1 MPINTFLRTFVPLV
15 TFLFTCFAAQAGP
28 VDTKY
33 LSNVPQ
39 YVQYE
44 SAPGAFRLA
53 ADGVAASIIV
63 SGEDWQ
69 GVVRAAGDLGQDIGR
84 VTGTAAQVVKA
95 DAPRRGSIIV
105 GTIGKSPLIDGL
117 VKAGRLNVDG
127 VRGQWESFVIETV
140 DGSLVVAGSDKRGTI
155 YGIYDISEKIG
166 VSPWYWWADVQPRKS
181 ASLYVREGRYVQPS
195 PKVKYRGIFINDEW
209 PSFGGWA
216 SAKFGGLNSKMYAHM
231 FELLLRLKANYLWP
245 AMWATAFNEDDTDN
259 PRLADMYGIIMGT
272 SHHEPMMRAHKEY
285 TKRSDEVGA
294 WNYATNKAR
303 LDSFFTAGL
312 RRNKAYDNLIT
323 IGMRGDGDVPMSDG
337 GDEQNMRVLADV
349 VKGQREIIRNVY
361 GCDPQEVPQLWAIFT
376 EVQRYYDKGFTVP
389 DDVLL
394 LFCDNNWGYLRRTGP
409 KKELGRRGG
418 LGLYYHI
425 DMNGGPWNDRWV
437 TTTTVPKLREQ
448 LHLAYRTGIDDLWII
463 NVGDLKPKEMP
474 IDFIMRY
481 AWNPDLIKPGCE
493 QAYLTEWAAQCF
505 GDGLSTDVADIV
517 ARYTKYN
524 LWRKA
529 EVQVPGLFS
538 IANHREADRVDSLW
552 LSLERKAEAVRRQV
566 PGESLD
572 AYYQLVYYPAVAS
585 SGVARLYNAVTRNRA
600 FARQGRPQ
608 AAAWKQLAESLFER
622 DKRLTAYYND
632 TLAAGKWHGM
642 MQDKHIGYTK
652 WSMPDDNILPRM
664 KTVTPEAGAQMGVV
678 AEGNEYA
685 DNYNDA
691 LALPVF
697 DSLLDQNYYIDV
709 FNRGT
714 AGFPFEAKASEPWV
728 VLSEE
733 RRVKSEGFIAD
744 YNDDTASSQ
753 QNNSSLSTLH
763 SSLSGSSAE
772 RRILVSIDWS
782 KAKTGC
788 NEATV
793 TLKGGGKTVNV
804 AVKAVKGS
812 APEAEGKYFGNL
824 SGSEFSIPA
833 HMFSRNLTGEGQS
846 WTLLPGLG
854 RGEGCMGASEVD
866 KQSADQQTS
875 RKPTLEYQVLLPDTN
890 TVTLCIGILPVQDV
904 QPERGMRL
912 AVALDGQKPVVLDAR
927 QGFKDEFQEY
937 TKENLA
943 MSPNLKPLPEV
954 EKNILL
960 TGYGQLRRNEVF
972 DNMRWLTARLPV
984 AGGGLHTV
992 KIMMV
997 DPEVVL
1003 ERIVV
1008 NPDNAHPSYF
1018 GAPEICHNN

>member
-1 MPINTFLRTFVPLV
+1 MCNLLYTLKTMTHRPLRLTLAAFLA
-15 TFLFTCFAAQAGP
+15 FLFACVAAQAKP

-39 YVQYE
+39 YVLHE

-53 ADGVAASIIV
+53 AGGTAASILV

-69 GVVRAAGDLGQDIGR
+69 GVVRAAGDLGDDVR
-84 VTGTAAQVVKA
+84 KVTGTAAQVVTA
-95 DAPRRGSIIV
+95 DTPRRGAIIV

-117 VKAGRLNVDG
+117 VEAGRLNVDG
-127 VRGQWESFVIETV
+127 VKGQWESFVIETV

-181 ASLYVREGRYVQPS
+181 ASLYVRQGRYVQPS

-216 SAKFGGLNSKMYAHM
+216 TAKFGGLNAKMHARL
-231 FELLLRLKANYLWP
+231 FELLLRLKANYFWP
-245 AMWATAFNEDDTDN
+245 AMWATAFNEDDPKN
-259 PRLADMYGIIMGT
+259 PELADMYGIVMGT

-285 TKRSDEVGA
+285 TRRRDEVGE

-303 LDSFFTAGL
+303 LDKFFADGL
-312 RRNKAYDNLIT
+312 RRNKAYDNIIT
-323 IGMRGDGDVPMSDG
+323 IGMRGDGDVAMSNG
-337 GDEQNMRVLADV
+337 GDRQNMRVLADV
-349 VKGQREIIRNVY
+349 VKGQREIIKNVY

-409 KKELGRRGG
+409 GKELNRKGG

-448 LHLAYRTGIDDLWII
+448 LHLAYQTGIDDLWII

-481 AWNPDLIKPGCE
+481 AWNPDLIKPGGE
-493 QAYLTEWAAQCF
+493 QAYLAEWAAQCF
-505 GDGLSTDVADIV
+505 GDSLADDVADIV
-517 ARYTKYN
+517 SRYTKYN
-524 LWRKA
+524 LWRKP
-529 EVQVPGLFS
+529 EVQVPGIFS
-538 IANHREADRVDSLW
+538 VANHREADRVDSLW
-552 LSLERKAEAVRRQV
+552 LSLEEKAEAVRRQV

-608 AAAWKQLAESLFER
+608 AADWRSVAESLFER
-622 DKRLTAYYND
+622 DKRLTVYYND
-632 TLAAGKWHGM
+632 TLAGGKWKNM

-664 KTVTPEAGAQMGVV
+664 KAVTPVEGAQMGVV
-678 AEGNEYA
+678 AEGNEHA
-685 DNYNDA
+685 DNYNSA

-697 DSLLDQNYYIDV
+697 DSMLDQNYYIDV

-714 AGFPFEAKASEPWV
+714 AGFQFTATCSEPWV
-728 VLSEE
+728 KLSES
-733 RRVKSEGFIAD
+733 KASIDGAD
-744 YNDDTASSQ
+744 S
-753 QNNSSLSTLH
+753 
-763 SSLSGSSAE
+763 E

-793 TLKGGGKTVNV
+793 TLKGGGKTVDV
-804 AVKAVKGS
+804 AVKAVKGD
-812 APEAEGKYFGNL
+812 APKAKGKFFGNL
-824 SGSEFSIPA
+824 SGAEFSVPA

-846 WTLLPGLG
+846 WMLLPGLG
-854 RGEGCMGASEVD
+854 RGEGCMGVGDVCRQAGGD
-866 KQSADQQTS
+866 LTS
-875 RKPTLEYQVLLPDTN
+875 NRPTLEYQMLLPDTN
-890 TVTLCIGILPVQDV
+890 VVTLCIGILPVQDV
-904 QPERGMRL
+904 QPERGLRL
-912 AVALDGQKPVVLDAR
+912 AVQIDGQKPVVLDAR
-927 QGFKDEFQEY
+927 QGFKDEFKEY

-960 TGYGQLRRNEVF
+960 TGYGQERRNEVF

-984 AGGGLHTV
+984 PGGGLHTL

-1003 ERIVV
+1003 ERIIV

-1018 GAPEICHNN
+1018 GAPETCHNN

>member
-1 MPINTFLRTFVPLV
+1 MCNLLYTLKTMTHRPLRLTLAAFLA
-15 TFLFTCFAAQAGP
+15 FLFACVAAQAKP

-39 YVQYE
+39 YVLHE

-53 ADGVAASIIV
+53 AGGTAASILV

-69 GVVRAAGDLGQDIGR
+69 GVVRAASDLGQDIGR

-95 DAPRRGSIIV
+95 DTPRQGSIIV

-117 VKAGRLNVDG
+117 VEAGRLNVDG
-127 VRGQWESFVIETV
+127 VKGQWESFVIETV

-181 ASLYVREGRYVQPS
+181 ASLYVRQGRYVQPS

-216 SAKFGGLNSKMYAHM
+216 TAKFGGLNAKMYAHM
-231 FELLLRLKANYLWP
+231 FELLLRLKANYFWP
-245 AMWATAFNEDDTDN
+245 AMWATAFNEDDPKN
-259 PRLADMYGIIMGT
+259 PELADMYGIVMGT

-285 TKRSDEVGA
+285 TRRRDEVGE

-303 LDSFFTAGL
+303 LDKFFADGL
-312 RRNKAYDNLIT
+312 RRNKAYDNIIT
-323 IGMRGDGDVPMSDG
+323 IGMRGDGDVAMSDG
-337 GDEQNMRVLADV
+337 GDRQNMRVLADV
-349 VKGQREIIRNVY
+349 VNGQREIIKNVY

-394 LFCDNNWGYLRRTGP
+394 LICDNNWGYLRRTGP
-409 KKELGRRGG
+409 GKELNRKGG

-448 LHLAYRTGIDDLWII
+448 LHLAYQTGIDDLWII
-463 NVGDLKPKEMP
+463 NVGDLKPKEMS

-481 AWNPDLIKPGCE
+481 AWNPDLIKPGGE

-505 GDGLSTDVADIV
+505 GDSLADDVADIV

-524 LWRKA
+524 LWRKP
-529 EVQVPGLFS
+529 EVQVPGIFS
-538 IANHREADRVDSLW
+538 VANHREADRVDSLW
-552 LSLERKAEAVRRQV
+552 LSLEEKAEAVRRQV

-608 AAAWKQLAESLFER
+608 AADWRSVAESLFER
-622 DKRLTAYYND
+622 DKRLTVYYND
-632 TLAAGKWHGM
+632 TLAAGKWRNM

-664 KTVTPEAGAQMGVV
+664 KAVTPVEGAQMGVV
-678 AEGNEYA
+678 AEGNEHA
-685 DNYNDA
+685 DNYNSA

-697 DSLLDQNYYIDV
+697 DSMLDQNYYIDV

-714 AGFPFEAKASEPWV
+714 AGFQFTATCSEPWV
-728 VLSEE
+728 KLSET
-733 RRVKSEGFIAD
+733 KASIDGAD
-744 YNDDTASSQ
+744 S
-753 QNNSSLSTLH
+753 
-763 SSLSGSSAE
+763 E

-793 TLKGGGKTVNV
+793 TLEGGGKAVDV
-804 AVKAVKGS
+804 AVKAVKGD
-812 APEAEGKYFGNL
+812 APEVKGRFFGNL
-824 SGSEFSIPA
+824 SGAEFSVPA

-846 WTLLPGLG
+846 WMLLPGLG
-854 RGEGCMGASEVD
+854 RGEGCMGASDVCKQTSD
-866 KQSADQQTS
+866 KQTS
-875 RKPTLEYQVLLPDTN
+875 NQPTLEYQVLLPDTN

-904 QPERGMRL
+904 QPERGLRL
-912 AVALDGQKPVVLDAR
+912 AVQIDGQKPVVLDAR
-927 QGFKDEFQEY
+927 QGFKDEFKEY

-943 MSPNLKPLPEV
+943 LSPNLKPLPEV

-960 TGYGQLRRNEVF
+960 TGYGQERRNEVF

-984 AGGGLHTV
+984 AGGGLHTL

-1003 ERIVV
+1003 ERIIV

-1018 GAPEICHNN
+1018 GAPETCNNN

>member
-117 VKAGRLNVDG
+117 VKAGRLYVDG

-216 SAKFGGLNSKMYAHM
+216 TAKFGGLNAKMHAHL
-231 FELLLRLKANYLWP
+231 FELLLRLKANFFWP
-245 AMWATAFNEDDTDN
+245 AMWATAFNEDDPKN
-259 PRLADMYGIIMGT
+259 PELADMYGIIMGT

-285 TKRSDEVGA
+285 TRRRDEVGE

-303 LDSFFTAGL
+303 LDSFFTDGL

-323 IGMRGDGDVPMSDG
+323 IGMRGDGDVAMSNG
-337 GDEQNMRVLADV
+337 GDRQNMRVLADV
-349 VKGQREIIRNVY
+349 VNGQREIIKNVY

-409 KKELGRRGG
+409 KKELNRKGG

-481 AWNPDLIKPGCE
+481 AWNPDLIKTGCE

-505 GDGLSTDVADIV
+505 GDDLSADVADIV

-529 EVQVPGLFS
+529 EVQVPGIFS

-552 LSLERKAEAVRRQV
+552 LSLEEKAEAVRRQV

-608 AAAWKQLAESLFER
+608 AADWRSMAESLFER
-622 DKRLTAYYND
+622 DKRLTVYYND
-632 TLAAGKWHGM
+632 TLAAGKWKNM
-642 MQDKHIGYTK
+642 MQDKHIGYSK

-664 KTVTPEAGAQMGVV
+664 KAVTPEAGAQMGVV

-697 DSLLDQNYYIDV
+697 DSMLDQNYYIDV

-714 AGFPFEAKASEPWV
+714 AGFQFTATCSEPWV
-728 VLSEE
+728 KLSES
-733 RRVKSEGFIAD
+733 KASIDGAD
-744 YNDDTASSQ
+744 
-753 QNNSSLSTLH
+753 
-763 SSLSGSSAE
+763 GE
-772 RRILVSIDWS
+772 RRILVSVDWS
-782 KAKTGC
+782 KVGTGR

-793 TLKGGGKTVNV
+793 TLTGGGKAVDV
-804 AVKAVKGS
+804 AVKAVKGD
-812 APEAEGKYFGNL
+812 APEVKGRFFGNL
-824 SGSEFSIPA
+824 SGAEFSVPA

-846 WTLLPGLG
+846 WMLLPGLG
-854 RGEGCMGASEVD
+854 RGEGCMGVGDVCRQAGGD
-866 KQSADQQTS
+866 LTS
-875 RKPTLEYQVLLPDTN
+875 NRPTLEYQMLLPDTN
-890 TVTLCIGILPVQDV
+890 VVTLCIGILPVQDV
-904 QPERGMRL
+904 QPERGLRL
-912 AVALDGQKPVVLDAR
+912 AVQLDGQKPVVLDAR
-927 QGFKDEFQEY
+927 QGFVDTFAEY

-943 MSPNLKPLPEV
+943 LSPNLKPLPEV
-954 EKNILL
+954 EKTIIL
-960 TGYGQLRRNEVF
+960 TGYGQERRNEVF

-984 AGGGLHTV
+984 AGGGLHTL

-1003 ERIVV
+1003 ERIIV

-1018 GAPEICHNN
+1018 GAPETCNNN

>member
-1 MPINTFLRTFVPLV
+1 MCNLLYTLKTMTHRPLRLTLAAFLA
-15 TFLFTCFAAQAGP
+15 FLFACVAAQAKP

-39 YVQYE
+39 YVLHE

-53 ADGVAASIIV
+53 AGGTAASILV

-69 GVVRAAGDLGQDIGR
+69 GVVRAAGDLGDDVR
-84 VTGTAAQVVKA
+84 KVTGTAAQVVTA
-95 DAPRRGSIIV
+95 DTPRRGAIIV

-117 VKAGRLNVDG
+117 VEAGRLNVDG
-127 VRGQWESFVIETV
+127 VKGQWESFVIETV

-166 VSPWYWWADVQPRKS
+166 VSPWYWWADVVPRKS
-181 ASLYVREGRYVQPS
+181 ASLYVKNGRYVQPS

-216 SAKFGGLNSKMYAHM
+216 TAKFGGLNAKMHARL
-231 FELLLRLKANYLWP
+231 FELLLRLKANYFWP
-245 AMWATAFNEDDTDN
+245 AMWATAFNEDDPKN
-259 PRLADMYGIIMGT
+259 PELADMYGIVMGT

-285 TKRSDEVGA
+285 TRRRGEVGE

-312 RRNKAYDNLIT
+312 RRNKAYDNIIT
-323 IGMRGDGDVPMSDG
+323 IGMRGDGDVAMSNG
-337 GDEQNMRVLADV
+337 GDRQNMRVLADV
-349 VKGQREIIRNVY
+349 VNGQREIIKNVY

-409 KKELGRRGG
+409 KKELNRKGG

-481 AWNPDLIKPGCE
+481 AWNPDLIKPGDE
-493 QAYLTEWAAQCF
+493 QAYLAEWAAQCF
-505 GDGLSTDVADIV
+505 GDALAAGVADIV
-517 ARYTKYN
+517 ACYTKYN

-529 EVQVPGLFS
+529 EVQVPGIFS
-538 IANHREADRVDSLW
+538 VANHREADRVDSLW
-552 LSLERKAEAVRRQV
+552 LSFEHKAEAVRRQV
-566 PGESLD
+566 PRESLD
-572 AYYQLVYYPAVAS
+572 AFYELVYYPAVAS
-585 SGVARLYNAVTRNRA
+585 SGVARMYNAATRNRA

-608 AAAWKQLAESLFER
+608 ADAWRSVAESLFER
-622 DKRLTAYYND
+622 DKRLTVYYND
-632 TLAAGKWHGM
+632 TLAAGKWRNM

-697 DSLLDQNYYIDV
+697 DSMLDQNYYIDV
-709 FNRGT
+709 FNRGI
-714 AGFPFEAKASEPWV
+714 AGFQFEAKASEHWV
-728 VLSEE
+728 KLSET
-733 RRVKSEGFIAD
+733 KASIDGAD
-744 YNDDTASSQ
+744 S
-753 QNNSSLSTLH
+753 
-763 SSLSGSSAE
+763 E

-793 TLKGGGKTVNV
+793 TLKGGGKTVDV
-804 AVKAVKGS
+804 AVKAVKGD
-812 APEAEGKYFGNL
+812 APKAKGKFFGNL
-824 SGSEFSIPA
+824 SGAEFSVPA

-846 WTLLPGLG
+846 WMLLPGLG
-854 RGEGCMGASEVD
+854 RGEGCMGVGDVCRQAGGD
-866 KQSADQQTS
+866 LTS
-875 RKPTLEYQVLLPDTN
+875 NRPTLEYQMLLPDTN
-890 TVTLCIGILPVQDV
+890 VVTLCIGILPVQDV
-904 QPERGMRL
+904 QPERGLRL
-912 AVALDGQKPVVLDAR
+912 AVQLDGQKPVVLDAR
-927 QGFKDEFQEY
+927 QGFVDTFAEY

-943 MSPNLKPLPEV
+943 LSPNLKPLPEV
-954 EKNILL
+954 EKTIIL
-960 TGYGQLRRNEVF
+960 TGYGQERRNEVF

-984 AGGGLHTV
+984 AGGGLHTL

-1003 ERIVV
+1003 ERIIV

-1018 GAPEICHNN
+1018 GAPETCNNN

>member
-1 MPINTFLRTFVPLV
+1 M
-15 TFLFTCFAAQAGP
+15 
-28 VDTKY
+28 
-33 LSNVPQ
+33 
-39 YVQYE
+39 
-44 SAPGAFRLA
+44 
-53 ADGVAASIIV
+53 

-69 GVVRAAGDLGQDIGR
+69 GVVRAASDLGQDIGR

-95 DAPRRGSIIV
+95 DTPRQGSIIV

-117 VKAGRLNVDG
+117 VKAGKLDVDG

-166 VSPWYWWADVQPRKS
+166 VSPWYWWADVVPRKS
-181 ASLYVREGRYVQPS
+181 ASLYVKNGRYVQPS

-216 SAKFGGLNSKMYAHM
+216 TAKFGGLNAKMYAHM

-245 AMWATAFNEDDTDN
+245 AMWDTAFNEDDPKN
-259 PRLADMYGIIMGT
+259 PELADMYGIVMGT

-285 TKRSDEVGA
+285 TRRRGEVGE

-312 RRNKAYDNLIT
+312 RRNKAYDNIIT
-323 IGMRGDGDVPMSDG
+323 IGMRGDGDVAMSDG
-337 GDEQNMRVLADV
+337 GDQENMRVLADV

-361 GCDPQEVPQLWAIFT
+361 GCDPSEVPQLWAIFT

-394 LFCDNNWGYLRRTGP
+394 LFCDNNWGYLRRTGS
-409 KKELGRRGG
+409 KKELNRKGG
-418 LGLYYHI
+418 MGLYYHI

-437 TTTTVPKLREQ
+437 TTTTAPKLREQ

-481 AWNPDLIKPGCE
+481 AWNPDLIKTGCE

-505 GDGLSTDVADIV
+505 GDDLSADVADIV

-529 EVQVPGLFS
+529 EVQVPGIFS

-552 LSLERKAEAVRRQV
+552 LSLEEKAEAVRRQV

-585 SGVARLYNAVTRNRA
+585 SGVARMYNAVARNRA

-608 AAAWKQLAESLFER
+608 AAAWQQLAESLFER
-622 DKRLTAYYND
+622 DRRLTAYYND
-632 TLAAGKWHGM
+632 TLAGGKWKNM

-664 KTVTPEAGAQMGVV
+664 KAVTPVEGAQMGVV
-678 AEGNEYA
+678 AEGNEHA
-685 DNYNDA
+685 DNYNSA

-697 DSLLDQNYYIDV
+697 DSMLDQNYYIDV

-714 AGFPFEAKASEPWV
+714 AGFQFTATCSEPWV
-728 VLSEE
+728 KLSES
-733 RRVKSEGFIAD
+733 KASIDGAD
-744 YNDDTASSQ
+744 
-753 QNNSSLSTLH
+753 
-763 SSLSGSSAE
+763 GE

-793 TLKGGGKTVNV
+793 TLEGGGKAVDV
-804 AVKAVKGS
+804 AVKAVKGD
-812 APEAEGKYFGNL
+812 APEVKGRFFGNL
-824 SGSEFSIPA
+824 SGAEFSVPA

-854 RGEGCMGASEVD
+854 RGEGCMGASDVCKQTSD
-866 KQSADQQTS
+866 KQTS
-875 RKPTLEYQVLLPDTN
+875 NQPTLEYQVLLPDTN

-904 QPERGMRL
+904 QPERGLRL
-912 AVALDGQKPVVLDAR
+912 AVQIDGQKPVVLDAR
-927 QGFKDEFQEY
+927 QGFVDTFAEY

-943 MSPNLKPLPEV
+943 LSPNLKPLPEV

-960 TGYGQLRRNEVF
+960 TGYGQERRNEVF

-984 AGGGLHTV
+984 AGGGLHTL

-1003 ERIVV
+1003 ERIIV

-1018 GAPEICHNN
+1018 GAPETCNNN

>member
-1 MPINTFLRTFVPLV
+1 MCNLLYTLKTMTHRPLRLTLAAFLA
-15 TFLFTCFAAQAGP
+15 FLFACVAAQAKP

-39 YVQYE
+39 YVLHE

-53 ADGVAASIIV
+53 AGGTAASILV

-69 GVVRAAGDLGQDIGR
+69 GVVRAASDLGQDIGR

-95 DAPRRGSIIV
+95 DTPRQGSIIV

-117 VKAGRLNVDG
+117 VKAGKLDVDG

-166 VSPWYWWADVQPRKS
+166 VSPWYWWADVVPRKS
-181 ASLYVREGRYVQPS
+181 ASLYVKNGRYVQPS

-216 SAKFGGLNSKMYAHM
+216 TAKFGGLNAKMHARL
-231 FELLLRLKANYLWP
+231 FELLLRLKANFFWP
-245 AMWATAFNEDDTDN
+245 AMWATAFNEDDPKN
-259 PRLADMYGIIMGT
+259 PELADMYGIIMGT

-285 TKRSDEVGA
+285 TRRRDEVGE

-303 LDSFFTAGL
+303 LDSFFTDGL

-323 IGMRGDGDVPMSDG
+323 IGMRGDGDVAMSDG

-349 VKGQREIIRNVY
+349 VKGQREIIKNVY

-409 KKELGRRGG
+409 KKELNRKGG

-481 AWNPDLIKPGCE
+481 AWNPDLVKPGDE
-493 QAYLTEWAAQCF
+493 QAYLAEWAAQCF
-505 GDGLSTDVADIV
+505 GDALAAGVADIV
-517 ARYTKYN
+517 ACYTKYN
-524 LWRKA
+524 LWRKP
-529 EVQVPGLFS
+529 EVQVPGIFS
-538 IANHREADRVDSLW
+538 VANHREADRVDSLW
-552 LSLERKAEAVRRQV
+552 LSLEEKAEAVRGQV

-585 SGVARLYNAVTRNRA
+585 SGVARLYNAVARNRA

-608 AAAWKQLAESLFER
+608 AAAWQQLAESLFER
-622 DKRLTAYYND
+622 DKRLTVYYND
-632 TLAAGKWHGM
+632 TLAAGKWRNM

-652 WSMPDDNILPRM
+652 WSMPDENTLPRM
-664 KTVTPEAGAQMGVV
+664 KTATPEAGARMGVV

-685 DNYNDA
+685 DNYNSA

-697 DSLLDQNYYIDV
+697 DSMLDQNYYIDV

-714 AGFPFEAKASEPWV
+714 AGFQFTATCSEPWV
-728 VLSEE
+728 KLSES
-733 RRVKSEGFIAD
+733 KASIDGAD
-744 YNDDTASSQ
+744 S
-753 QNNSSLSTLH
+753 
-763 SSLSGSSAE
+763 E

-793 TLKGGGKTVNV
+793 TLKGGGKTVDV
-804 AVKAVKGS
+804 AVKAVKGD
-812 APEAEGKYFGNL
+812 APKAKGKFFGNL
-824 SGSEFSIPA
+824 SGAEFSVPA
-833 HMFSRNLTGEGQS
+833 HMFSRNLPGGGQS

-854 RGEGCMGASEVD
+854 RGEACMGAGDVCRQAGGD
-866 KQSADQQTS
+866 LTS
-875 RKPTLEYQVLLPDTN
+875 NRPTLEYQMLLPDTN
-890 TVTLCIGILPVQDV
+890 VVTLCIGILPVQDV
-904 QPERGMRL
+904 QPERGLRL
-912 AVALDGQKPVVLDAR
+912 AVQLDGQKPVVLDAR
-927 QGFKDEFQEY
+927 QGFVDTFAEY

-943 MSPNLKPLPEV
+943 LSPNLKPLPEV
-954 EKNILL
+954 EKTIIL
-960 TGYGQLRRNEVF
+960 TGYGQERRNEVF

-984 AGGGLHTV
+984 AGGGLHTL

-1003 ERIVV
+1003 ERIIV

-1018 GAPEICHNN
+1018 GAPETCNNN

>member
-1 MPINTFLRTFVPLV
+1 MCNLLYTLKTMTHRPLRLTLAAFLA
-15 TFLFTCFAAQAGP
+15 FLFACVAAQAKP

-39 YVQYE
+39 YVLHE

-53 ADGVAASIIV
+53 AGGTAASILV

-69 GVVRAAGDLGQDIGR
+69 GVVRAAGDLGDDVR
-84 VTGTAAQVVKA
+84 KVTGTAAQVVTA
-95 DAPRRGSIIV
+95 DTPRRGAIIV

-117 VKAGRLNVDG
+117 VEAGRLNVDG
-127 VRGQWESFVIETV
+127 VKGQWESFVIETV

-181 ASLYVREGRYVQPS
+181 ASLYVRQGRYVQPS

-216 SAKFGGLNSKMYAHM
+216 TAKFGGLNAKMHARL
-231 FELLLRLKANYLWP
+231 FELLLRLKANYFWP
-245 AMWATAFNEDDTDN
+245 AMWATAFNEDDPKN
-259 PRLADMYGIIMGT
+259 PELADMYGIVMGT

-285 TKRSDEVGA
+285 TRRRDEVGE

-303 LDSFFTAGL
+303 LDKFFADGL
-312 RRNKAYDNLIT
+312 RRNKAYDNIIT
-323 IGMRGDGDVPMSDG
+323 IGMRGDGDVAMSNG
-337 GDEQNMRVLADV
+337 GDRQNMRVLADV
-349 VKGQREIIRNVY
+349 VNGQREIIKNVY

-394 LFCDNNWGYLRRTGP
+394 LICDNNWGYLRRTGS
-409 KKELGRRGG
+409 KKELNRKGG
-418 LGLYYHI
+418 MGLYYHI

-448 LHLAYRTGIDDLWII
+448 LHLAYQTGIDDLWII

-481 AWNPDLIKPGCE
+481 AWNPDLVKPGDE
-493 QAYLTEWAAQCF
+493 QAYLAEWAAQCF
-505 GDGLSTDVADIV
+505 GDALAAGVADIV
-517 ARYTKYN
+517 ACYTKYN

-529 EVQVPGLFS
+529 EVQVPGIFS
-538 IANHREADRVDSLW
+538 VANHREADRVDSLW
-552 LSLERKAEAVRRQV
+552 LSLEEKAEAVRGQV

-585 SGVARLYNAVTRNRA
+585 SGVARMYNAVARNRA

-608 AAAWKQLAESLFER
+608 AAAWQQLAESLFER
-622 DKRLTAYYND
+622 DRRLTAYYND
-632 TLAAGKWHGM
+632 TLAGGKWKNM

-664 KTVTPEAGAQMGVV
+664 KAVTPVEGAQMGVV
-678 AEGNEYA
+678 AEGNEHA
-685 DNYNDA
+685 DNYNSA

-697 DSLLDQNYYIDV
+697 DSMLDQNYYIDV

-714 AGFPFEAKASEPWV
+714 AGFQFTATCSEPWV
-728 VLSEE
+728 KLSES
-733 RRVKSEGFIAD
+733 KASIDGAD
-744 YNDDTASSQ
+744 
-753 QNNSSLSTLH
+753 
-763 SSLSGSSAE
+763 GE
-772 RRILVSIDWS
+772 RRILVSVDWS
-782 KAKTGC
+782 KVGTGC

-793 TLKGGGKTVNV
+793 TLKGGGKTVDV
-804 AVKAVKGS
+804 AVKAVKGD
-812 APEAEGKYFGNL
+812 APKAKGKFFGNL
-824 SGSEFSIPA
+824 SGAEFSVPA
-833 HMFSRNLTGEGQS
+833 HMFSRNLPGGGQS
-846 WTLLPGLG
+846 WMLLPGLG
-854 RGEGCMGASEVD
+854 RGEACMGAGDVCRQAGGD
-866 KQSADQQTS
+866 LTS
-875 RKPTLEYQVLLPDTN
+875 NRPTLEYQMLLPDTN
-890 TVTLCIGILPVQDV
+890 VVTLCIGILPVQDV
-904 QPERGMRL
+904 QPERGLRL
-912 AVALDGQKPVVLDAR
+912 AVQLDGQKPVVLDAR
-927 QGFKDEFQEY
+927 QGFVDTFAEY

-943 MSPNLKPLPEV
+943 LSPNLKPLPEV
-954 EKNILL
+954 EKTIIL
-960 TGYGQLRRNEVF
+960 TGYGQERRNEVF

-984 AGGGLHTV
+984 AGGGLHTL

-1003 ERIVV
+1003 ERIIV

-1018 GAPEICHNN
+1018 GAPETCNNN

>member
-1 MPINTFLRTFVPLV
+1 MCNLLYTLKTMTHRPLRRTLAAFLA
-15 TFLFTCFAAQAGP
+15 FLFACVAAQAKP

-39 YVQYE
+39 YVLHE

-53 ADGVAASIIV
+53 AGGTAASILV

-69 GVVRAAGDLGQDIGR
+69 GVVRAAGDLGDDVR
-84 VTGTAAQVVKA
+84 KVTGTAAQVVTA
-95 DAPRRGSIIV
+95 DTPRRGAIIV

-117 VKAGRLNVDG
+117 VEAGRLNVDG
-127 VRGQWESFVIETV
+127 VKGQWESFVIETV

-166 VSPWYWWADVQPRKS
+166 VSPWYWWADVVPRKS
-181 ASLYVREGRYVQPS
+181 ASLYVKNGRYVQPS

-216 SAKFGGLNSKMYAHM
+216 TAKFGGLNAKMHAHL
-231 FELLLRLKANYLWP
+231 FELLLRLKANFFWP
-245 AMWATAFNEDDTDN
+245 AMWATAFNEDDPKN
-259 PRLADMYGIIMGT
+259 PELADMYGIIMGT

-285 TKRSDEVGA
+285 TRRRGEVGE

-312 RRNKAYDNLIT
+312 RRNKAYDNIIT
-323 IGMRGDGDVPMSDG
+323 IGMRGDGDVAMSDG
-337 GDEQNMRVLADV
+337 GDQENMRVLADV
-349 VKGQREIIRNVY
+349 VKGQREIIKNVY

-409 KKELGRRGG
+409 KKELDRKGG

-448 LHLAYRTGIDDLWII
+448 LHLAYQTGIDDLWII

-481 AWNPDLIKPGCE
+481 AWNPDLIKTGCE

-505 GDGLSTDVADIV
+505 GDDLSADVADIV

-529 EVQVPGLFS
+529 EVQVPGIFS
-538 IANHREADRVDSLW
+538 VANHREADRVDSLW
-552 LSLERKAEAVRRQV
+552 LSLEHKAEAVRRQV

-585 SGVARLYNAVTRNRA
+585 SGVARMYNAVARNRA

-608 AAAWKQLAESLFER
+608 AAAWQQLAESLFER
-622 DKRLTAYYND
+622 DRRLTAYYND
-632 TLAAGKWHGM
+632 TLAGGKWKNM

-664 KTVTPEAGAQMGVV
+664 KAVTPVEGAQMCVV
-678 AEGNEYA
+678 AEGNEHA
-685 DNYNDA
+685 DNYNSA

-697 DSLLDQNYYIDV
+697 DSMLDQNYYIDV

-714 AGFPFEAKASEPWV
+714 AGFQFTATCSEPWV
-728 VLSEE
+728 KLSES
-733 RRVKSEGFIAD
+733 KASIDGAD
-744 YNDDTASSQ
+744 
-753 QNNSSLSTLH
+753 
-763 SSLSGSSAE
+763 GE
-772 RRILVSIDWS
+772 RRILVSVDWS
-782 KAKTGC
+782 KVGTGR

-793 TLKGGGKTVNV
+793 TLTGGGKAVDV

-812 APEAEGKYFGNL
+812 APEAEGQYFGNL
-824 SGSEFSIPA
+824 SGAEFSVPA
-833 HMFSRNLTGEGQS
+833 HMFSRNLPGGGQS

-854 RGEGCMGASEVD
+854 RGEACMGAGDVCRQAGGD
-866 KQSADQQTS
+866 LTS
-875 RKPTLEYQVLLPDTN
+875 NRPTLEYQMLLPDTN
-890 TVTLCIGILPVQDV
+890 VVTLCIGILPVQDV
-904 QPERGMRL
+904 QPERGLRL
-912 AVALDGQKPVVLDAR
+912 AVQLDGQKPVVLDAR
-927 QGFKDEFQEY
+927 QGFVDTFAEY

-943 MSPNLKPLPEV
+943 LSPNLKPLPEV

-960 TGYGQLRRNEVF
+960 TGYGQERRNEVF

-984 AGGGLHTV
+984 AGGGLHTL

-1003 ERIVV
+1003 ERIIV

-1018 GAPEICHNN
+1018 GAPETCNNN

>member
-1 MPINTFLRTFVPLV
+1 MCNLLYTLKTMTHRPLRLTLAAFLA
-15 TFLFTCFAAQAGP
+15 FLFACVAAQAKP

-39 YVQYE
+39 YVLPE

-53 ADGVAASIIV
+53 AGGTAASILV

-69 GVVRAAGDLGQDIGR
+69 GVIRAASDLGQDIGR

-95 DAPRRGSIIV
+95 DTPRQGSIII

-117 VKAGRLNVDG
+117 VEAGRLNVDG
-127 VRGQWESFVIETV
+127 VKGQWESFVIETV

-181 ASLYVREGRYVQPS
+181 ASLYVRQGRYVQPS

-216 SAKFGGLNSKMYAHM
+216 TAKFGGLNAKMHARL
-231 FELLLRLKANYLWP
+231 FELLLRLKANYFWP
-245 AMWATAFNEDDTDN
+245 AMWATAFNEDDPKN
-259 PRLADMYGIIMGT
+259 PELADMYGIVMGT

-285 TKRSDEVGA
+285 TRRRDEVGE

-303 LDSFFTAGL
+303 LDKFFADGL
-312 RRNKAYDNLIT
+312 RRNKAYDNIIT
-323 IGMRGDGDVPMSDG
+323 IGMRGDGDVAMSDG

-349 VKGQREIIRNVY
+349 VKGQREIIKNVY

-394 LFCDNNWGYLRRTGP
+394 LICDNNWGYLRRTGP
-409 KKELGRRGG
+409 GKELNRKGG

-481 AWNPDLIKPGCE
+481 AWNPDLVKPGDE
-493 QAYLTEWAAQCF
+493 QAYLAEWAAQCF
-505 GDGLSTDVADIV
+505 GDALAAGVADIV
-517 ARYTKYN
+517 ACYTKYN

-529 EVQVPGLFS
+529 EVQVPGIFS
-538 IANHREADRVDSLW
+538 VANHREADRVDSLW
-552 LSLERKAEAVRRQV
+552 LSLEEKAEAVRGQV

-585 SGVARLYNAVTRNRA
+585 SGVARMYNAVARNRA

-608 AAAWKQLAESLFER
+608 AAAWQQLAESLFER
-622 DKRLTAYYND
+622 DRRLTVYYND
-632 TLAAGKWHGM
+632 TLAAGKWRNM

-697 DSLLDQNYYIDV
+697 DSMLDQNYYIDV

-714 AGFPFEAKASEPWV
+714 AGFQFEAKASGPWV
-728 VLSEE
+728 KLSET
-733 RRVKSEGFIAD
+733 KASIDGAD
-744 YNDDTASSQ
+744 S
-753 QNNSSLSTLH
+753 
-763 SSLSGSSAE
+763 E

-793 TLKGGGKTVNV
+793 TLKGGGKTVDV
-804 AVKAVKGS
+804 AVKAVKGD
-812 APEAEGKYFGNL
+812 APKAEGQYFGNL
-824 SGSEFSIPA
+824 SGAEFSVPA

-854 RGEGCMGASEVD
+854 RGEGCMGAGDVCRQAGGD
-866 KQSADQQTS
+866 LTS
-875 RKPTLEYQVLLPDTN
+875 NRPTLEYQMLLPDTN
-890 TVTLCIGILPVQDV
+890 VVTLCIGILPVQDV
-904 QPERGMRL
+904 QPERGLRL
-912 AVALDGQKPVVLDAR
+912 AVQLDGQKPVVLDAR
-927 QGFKDEFQEY
+927 QGFVDTFAEY

-943 MSPNLKPLPEV
+943 LSPNLKPLPEV
-954 EKNILL
+954 EKTIIL
-960 TGYGQLRRNEVF
+960 TGYGQERRNEVF

-984 AGGGLHTV
+984 AGGGLHTL

-1003 ERIVV
+1003 ERIIV

-1018 GAPEICHNN
+1018 GAPETCNNN

>member
-1 MPINTFLRTFVPLV
+1 MQRQSFLGAIV
-15 TFLFTCFAAQAGP
+15 TLLAITITCFAAQARP

-39 YVQYE
+39 YVLHE

-53 ADGVAASIIV
+53 ADGSAASIIV
-63 SGEDWQ
+63 SGKDWQ
-69 GVVRAAGDLGQDIGR
+69 GVVRAANDLGQDIGR
-84 VTGTAAQVVKA
+84 VTGTAAQVVTA

-166 VSPWYWWADVQPRKS
+166 VSPWYWWADVAPRKS
-181 ASLYVREGRYVQPS
+181 ASLYVRQGRYVQPS

-216 SAKFGGLNSKMYAHM
+216 TAKFGGLNAKMHAHL
-231 FELLLRLKANYLWP
+231 FELLLRLKANYFWP
-245 AMWATAFNEDDTDN
+245 AMWATAFNEDDPDN

-285 TKRSDEVGA
+285 TRRRGEVGE

-303 LDSFFTAGL
+303 LDSFFTDGL
-312 RRNKAYDNLIT
+312 RRNKAYDNIIT
-323 IGMRGDGDVPMSDG
+323 IGMRGDGDVAMSDG

-361 GCDPQEVPQLWAIFT
+361 GCDPSEVPQLWAIFT

-409 KKELGRRGG
+409 RKELDRKGG
-418 LGLYYHI
+418 MGLYYHI

-448 LHLAYRTGIDDLWII
+448 LHLAYQTGIDDLWII

-505 GDGLSTDVADIV
+505 GDALAADVADIV

-529 EVQVPGLFS
+529 EVQTPGIFS
-538 IANHREADRVDSLW
+538 VANHREADRVDSLW
-552 LSLERKAEAVRRQV
+552 LSLEEKAEAVKRLV

-585 SGVARLYNAVTRNRA
+585 SGVARLYNAVTRNRV

-608 AAAWKQLAESLFER
+608 AAAWQQLAESLFER
-622 DKRLTAYYND
+622 DRRLTAYYND
-632 TLAAGKWHGM
+632 TLAGGKWKNM
-642 MQDKHIGYTK
+642 MQDKHIGYIK

-664 KTVTPEAGAQMGVV
+664 KAVTPEAGAQMGVV

-697 DSLLDQNYYIDV
+697 DSMLDQNYYIDV

-714 AGFPFEAKASEPWV
+714 AGFQFTAKASEPWV
-728 VLSEE
+728 KLSEE
-733 RRVKSEGFIAD
+733 RRVKSEELSHKGK
-744 YNDDTASSQ
+744 NKKHSSL

-763 SSLSGSSAE
+763 SSLSGSSDE
-772 RRILVSIDWS
+772 RRILVSVDWS
-782 KAKTGC
+782 KAETGC

-793 TLKGGGKTVNV
+793 TLTGGGKAVDV

-812 APEAEGKYFGNL
+812 APKAEGKCFGNL
-824 SGSEFSIPA
+824 SGAEFFVPA
-833 HMFSRNLTGEGQS
+833 HMFSRNLPGEGQS

-854 RGEGCMGASEVD
+854 RGEGCMGAGDVCRQAGGD
-866 KQSADQQTS
+866 LTS
-875 RKPTLEYQVLLPDTN
+875 NRPTLEYQVLLPDTN
-890 TVTLCIGILPVQDV
+890 VVTLCIGILPVQDV

-912 AVALDGQKPVVLDAR
+912 AVQIDGQKPVVLDAR

-943 MSPNLKPLPEV
+943 LSPNLKPLPEV

-960 TGYGQLRRNEVF
+960 TGYGQERRNEVF

-984 AGGGLHTV
+984 AGGGLHTL

-1003 ERIVV
+1003 ECIVV

-1018 GAPEICHNN
+1018 GAPERQF

>member
-1 MPINTFLRTFVPLV
+1 MCNLLYTLKTMTHRPLRLTLAAFLA
-15 TFLFTCFAAQAGP
+15 FLFACVAAQAKP

-39 YVQYE
+39 YVLHE

-53 ADGVAASIIV
+53 AGGTAASILV

-69 GVVRAAGDLGQDIGR
+69 GVVRAASDLGQDIGR

-95 DAPRRGSIIV
+95 DTPRQGSIIV

-117 VKAGRLNVDG
+117 VKAGKLDVDG
-127 VRGQWESFVIETV
+127 VKGQWESFVIETV

-166 VSPWYWWADVQPRKS
+166 VSPWYWWADVVPRKS
-181 ASLYVREGRYVQPS
+181 ASLYVKNGRYVQPS

-216 SAKFGGLNSKMYAHM
+216 TAKFGGLNAKMHARL

-245 AMWATAFNEDDTDN
+245 AMWDTAFNEDDPDN
-259 PRLADMYGIIMGT
+259 PHLADMYGIIMGT

-285 TKRSDEVGA
+285 TRRRDEVGE

-303 LDSFFTAGL
+303 LDKFFADGL
-312 RRNKAYDNLIT
+312 RRNKAYDNIIT
-323 IGMRGDGDVPMSDG
+323 IGMRGDGDVAMSDG
-337 GDEQNMRVLADV
+337 GDRQNMRVLADV
-349 VKGQREIIRNVY
+349 VNGQREIIRNVY
-361 GCDPQEVPQLWAIFT
+361 GCDPSEVPQLWAIFT

-409 KKELGRRGG
+409 RKELDRKGG
-418 LGLYYHI
+418 MGLYYHI

-448 LHLAYRTGIDDLWII
+448 LHLAYRTGIDDLWIV

-481 AWNPDLIKPGCE
+481 AWNPDLVKPGDE
-493 QAYLTEWAAQCF
+493 QAYLAEWAAQCF
-505 GDGLSTDVADIV
+505 GDSLADDVADIV

-524 LWRKA
+524 LWRKP
-529 EVQVPGLFS
+529 EVQVPGIFS
-538 IANHREADRVDSLW
+538 VANHREADRVDSLW
-552 LSLERKAEAVRRQV
+552 LSLEEKAEAVRRQV

-608 AAAWKQLAESLFER
+608 AAAWQQLAESLFER
-622 DKRLTAYYND
+622 DRRLTAYYND
-632 TLAAGKWHGM
+632 TLAGGKWKNM

-664 KTVTPEAGAQMGVV
+664 KAVTPVEGAQMGVV
-678 AEGNEYA
+678 AEGNEHA
-685 DNYNDA
+685 DNYNSA

-697 DSLLDQNYYIDV
+697 DSMLDQNYYIDV

-714 AGFPFEAKASEPWV
+714 AGFQFEAKASEPWV
-728 VLSEE
+728 KLSET
-733 RRVKSEGFIAD
+733 KASIDGAD
-744 YNDDTASSQ
+744 S
-753 QNNSSLSTLH
+753 
-763 SSLSGSSAE
+763 E

-793 TLKGGGKTVNV
+793 TLKGGGKTVDV
-804 AVKAVKGS
+804 AVKAVKGD
-812 APEAEGKYFGNL
+812 APKAKGKFFGNL
-824 SGSEFSIPA
+824 SGAEFSVPA

-846 WTLLPGLG
+846 WMLLPGLG
-854 RGEGCMGASEVD
+854 RGEGCMGASDVCKQTSD
-866 KQSADQQTS
+866 KQTS
-875 RKPTLEYQVLLPDTN
+875 NQPTLEYQVLLPDTN

-904 QPERGMRL
+904 QPERGLRL
-912 AVALDGQKPVVLDAR
+912 AVQLDGQKPVVLDAR
-927 QGFKDEFQEY
+927 QGFVDTFAEY

-943 MSPNLKPLPEV
+943 LSPNLKPLPEV

-960 TGYGQLRRNEVF
+960 TGYGQERRNEVF

-984 AGGGLHTV
+984 AGGGLHTL

-1003 ERIVV
+1003 ERIIV

-1018 GAPEICHNN
+1018 GAPETCNNN

>member
-1 MPINTFLRTFVPLV
+1 MCNLLYTLKTMTHRPLRLTLAAFLA
-15 TFLFTCFAAQAGP
+15 FLFACVAAQAKP

-39 YVQYE
+39 YVLHE

-53 ADGVAASIIV
+53 AGGTAASILV

-69 GVVRAAGDLGQDIGR
+69 GVVRAAGDLGDDVR
-84 VTGTAAQVVKA
+84 KVTGTAAQVVTA
-95 DAPRRGSIIV
+95 DAPRRGAIIV

-117 VKAGRLNVDG
+117 VEAGRLNVDG
-127 VRGQWESFVIETV
+127 VKGQWESFVIETV

-166 VSPWYWWADVQPRKS
+166 VSPWYWWAGVQPRKS
-181 ASLYVREGRYVQPS
+181 ASLYVRQGRYVQPS

-216 SAKFGGLNSKMYAHM
+216 TAKFGGLNAKMHARL
-231 FELLLRLKANYLWP
+231 FELLLRLKANYFWP
-245 AMWATAFNEDDTDN
+245 AMWATAFNEDDPKN
-259 PRLADMYGIIMGT
+259 PELADMYGIVMGT

-285 TKRSDEVGA
+285 TRRRDEVGE

-303 LDSFFTAGL
+303 LDKFFADGL
-312 RRNKAYDNLIT
+312 RRNKAYDNIIT
-323 IGMRGDGDVPMSDG
+323 IGMRGDGDVAMSDG
-337 GDEQNMRVLADV
+337 GDQENMRVLADV

-361 GCDPQEVPQLWAIFT
+361 GCDPSEVPQLWAIFT

-409 KKELGRRGG
+409 KKELNRKGG

-481 AWNPDLIKPGCE
+481 AWNPDLIKTGCE

-505 GDGLSTDVADIV
+505 GDDLSADVADIV

-529 EVQVPGLFS
+529 EVQVPGIFS

-552 LSLERKAEAVRRQV
+552 LSLEEKAEAVRRQV

-608 AAAWKQLAESLFER
+608 AAAWQQLAESLFER
-622 DKRLTAYYND
+622 DKRLTVYYND
-632 TLAAGKWHGM
+632 TLAAGKWRNM

-652 WSMPDDNILPRM
+652 WSMPDNNILPRM

-697 DSLLDQNYYIDV
+697 DSMLDQNYYIDV

-714 AGFPFEAKASEPWV
+714 AGFQFEAKASEPWV
-728 VLSEE
+728 KLSES
-733 RRVKSEGFIAD
+733 KASIDGAD
-744 YNDDTASSQ
+744 
-753 QNNSSLSTLH
+753 
-763 SSLSGSSAE
+763 GE
-772 RRILVSIDWS
+772 RRILVSVDWS
-782 KAKTGC
+782 KVGTGR

-793 TLKGGGKTVNV
+793 TLTGGGKAVDV

-812 APEAEGKYFGNL
+812 APEAEGQYFGNL
-824 SGSEFSIPA
+824 SGAEFSVPA
-833 HMFSRNLTGEGQS
+833 HMFSRNLPGGGQS

-854 RGEGCMGASEVD
+854 RGEGCMGASDVCKQTSD
-866 KQSADQQTS
+866 KQTS
-875 RKPTLEYQVLLPDTN
+875 NQPTLEYQVLLPDTN

-904 QPERGMRL
+904 QPERGLRL
-912 AVALDGQKPVVLDAR
+912 AVQLDGQKPVVLDAR
-927 QGFKDEFQEY
+927 QGFVDTFAEY

-943 MSPNLKPLPEV
+943 LSPNLKPLPEV
-954 EKNILL
+954 EKTIIL
-960 TGYGQLRRNEVF
+960 TGYGQERRNEVF

-984 AGGGLHTV
+984 AGGGLHTL

-1003 ERIVV
+1003 ERIIV

-1018 GAPEICHNN
+1018 GAPETCNNN

>member
-1 MPINTFLRTFVPLV
+1 MCNLLYTLKTMTHRPLRLTLAAFLA
-15 TFLFTCFAAQAGP
+15 FLFACVAAQAKP

-39 YVQYE
+39 YVLHE

-53 ADGVAASIIV
+53 AGGTAASILV

-69 GVVRAAGDLGQDIGR
+69 GVVRAAGDLGDDVR
-84 VTGTAAQVVKA
+84 KVTGTAAQVVTA
-95 DAPRRGSIIV
+95 DTPRRGAIIV

-117 VKAGRLNVDG
+117 VEAGRLNVDG

-181 ASLYVREGRYVQPS
+181 ASLYVRQGRYVQPS

-216 SAKFGGLNSKMYAHM
+216 TAKFGGLNAKMHARL
-231 FELLLRLKANYLWP
+231 FELLLRLKANYFWP
-245 AMWATAFNEDDTDN
+245 AMWATAFNEDDPKN
-259 PRLADMYGIIMGT
+259 PELADMYGIVMGT

-285 TKRSDEVGA
+285 TRRRDEVGE

-303 LDSFFTAGL
+303 LDKFFADGL
-312 RRNKAYDNLIT
+312 RRNKAYDNIIT
-323 IGMRGDGDVPMSDG
+323 IGMRGDGDVAMSNG
-337 GDEQNMRVLADV
+337 GDRQNMRVLADV

-361 GCDPQEVPQLWAIFT
+361 GCDPSEVPQLWAIFT

-394 LFCDNNWGYLRRTGP
+394 LICDNNWGYLRRTGP
-409 KKELGRRGG
+409 GKELNRKGG

-448 LHLAYRTGIDDLWII
+448 LHLAYQTGIDDLWII

-481 AWNPDLIKPGCE
+481 AWNPDLIKPGGE
-493 QAYLTEWAAQCF
+493 QAYLAEWAAQCF
-505 GDGLSTDVADIV
+505 GDSLADDVADIV

-524 LWRKA
+524 LWRKP
-529 EVQVPGLFS
+529 EVQVPGIFS
-538 IANHREADRVDSLW
+538 VANHREADRVDSLW
-552 LSLERKAEAVRRQV
+552 LSLEEKAEAVRRQV

-585 SGVARLYNAVTRNRA
+585 SGVARMYNAVARNRA

-608 AAAWKQLAESLFER
+608 AAAWQQLAESLFER
-622 DKRLTAYYND
+622 DRRLTAYYND
-632 TLAAGKWHGM
+632 TLAGGKWKNM

-664 KTVTPEAGAQMGVV
+664 KAVTPVEGAQMGVV
-678 AEGNEYA
+678 AEGNEHA
-685 DNYNDA
+685 DNYNSA

-697 DSLLDQNYYIDV
+697 DSMLDQNYYIDV

-714 AGFPFEAKASEPWV
+714 AGFQFTATCSEPWV
-728 VLSEE
+728 KLSES
-733 RRVKSEGFIAD
+733 KASIDGAD
-744 YNDDTASSQ
+744 S
-753 QNNSSLSTLH
+753 
-763 SSLSGSSAE
+763 E

-793 TLKGGGKTVNV
+793 TLEGGGKAVDV
-804 AVKAVKGS
+804 AVKAVKGD
-812 APEAEGKYFGNL
+812 APEVKGRFFGNL
-824 SGSEFSIPA
+824 SGAEFSVPA

-846 WTLLPGLG
+846 WIFLPGLG
-854 RGEGCMGASEVD
+854 RGEGCMGASDVCRQAGD
-866 KQSADQQTS
+866 KLASS
-875 RKPTLEYQVLLPDTN
+875 RPTLEYQMLLPDTN
-890 TVTLCIGILPVQDV
+890 VVTLCIGILPVQDV
-904 QPERGMRL
+904 QPERGLRL
-912 AVALDGQKPVVLDAR
+912 AVQLDGQKPVVLDAR
-927 QGFKDEFQEY
+927 QGFVDTFAEY

-943 MSPNLKPLPEV
+943 LSPNLKPLPEV
-954 EKNILL
+954 EKTIIL
-960 TGYGQLRRNEVF
+960 TGYGQERRNEVF

-984 AGGGLHTV
+984 AGGGLHTLKV
-992 KIMMV
+992 IMI

-1003 ERIVV
+1003 ERIIV

-1018 GAPEICHNN
+1018 GAPETCNNN

>member
-1 MPINTFLRTFVPLV
+1 MCNLLYTLKTMTHRPLRLTLAAFLA
-15 TFLFTCFAAQAGP
+15 FLFACVAAQAKP

-39 YVQYE
+39 YVLHE

-53 ADGVAASIIV
+53 AGGTAASILV

-69 GVVRAAGDLGQDIGR
+69 GVVRAASDLGQDIGR

-95 DAPRRGSIIV
+95 DTPRQGSIIV

-117 VKAGRLNVDG
+117 VKAGKLDVDG

-181 ASLYVREGRYVQPS
+181 ASLYVKNGRYVQPS

-216 SAKFGGLNSKMYAHM
+216 TAKFGGLNAKMHARL
-231 FELLLRLKANYLWP
+231 FELLLRLKANYFWP
-245 AMWATAFNEDDTDN
+245 AMWATAFNEDDPKN
-259 PRLADMYGIIMGT
+259 PELADMYGIVMGT

-285 TKRSDEVGA
+285 TRRRGEVGE

-312 RRNKAYDNLIT
+312 RRNKAYDNIIT
-323 IGMRGDGDVPMSDG
+323 IGMRGDGDVAMSDG
-337 GDEQNMRVLADV
+337 GDQENMRVLADV

-361 GCDPQEVPQLWAIFT
+361 GCDPSEVPQLWAIFT
-376 EVQRYYDKGFTVP
+376 EVQRYYDKDFTVP

-409 KKELGRRGG
+409 RKEQGRKGG
-418 LGLYYHI
+418 MGLYYHI

-448 LHLAYRTGIDDLWII
+448 LHLAYQTGIDDLWII

-481 AWNPDLIKPGCE
+481 AWNPDLIKPGGE
-493 QAYLTEWAAQCF
+493 QAYLAEWAAQCF
-505 GDGLSTDVADIV
+505 GDSLADDVADIV

-524 LWRKA
+524 LWRKP
-529 EVQVPGLFS
+529 EVQVPGIFS
-538 IANHREADRVDSLW
+538 VANHREADRVDSLW
-552 LSLERKAEAVRRQV
+552 LSLEEKAEAVRGQV

-585 SGVARLYNAVTRNRA
+585 SGVARMYNAVARNRA

-608 AAAWKQLAESLFER
+608 AAAWQQLAESLFER
-622 DKRLTAYYND
+622 DKRLTVYYND
-632 TLAAGKWHGM
+632 TLAAGKWRNM

-652 WSMPDDNILPRM
+652 WSMPDENTLPRM
-664 KTVTPEAGAQMGVV
+664 KTATPEAGARMGVV

-685 DNYNDA
+685 DNYNSA

-697 DSLLDQNYYIDV
+697 DSMLDQNYYIDV

-714 AGFPFEAKASEPWV
+714 AGFQFEAKASEPWV
-728 VLSEE
+728 KLSES
-733 RRVKSEGFIAD
+733 KASIDGAD
-744 YNDDTASSQ
+744 S
-753 QNNSSLSTLH
+753 
-763 SSLSGSSAE
+763 E
-772 RRILVSIDWS
+772 RRILVSVDWS
-782 KAKTGC
+782 KVGTGR

-793 TLKGGGKTVNV
+793 TLTGGGKAVDV

-812 APEAEGKYFGNL
+812 APEAEGQYFGNL
-824 SGSEFSIPA
+824 SGAEFSVPA

-846 WTLLPGLG
+846 WIFLPGLG
-854 RGEGCMGASEVD
+854 RGEGCMGASDVCKQTSD
-866 KQSADQQTS
+866 KQTS
-875 RKPTLEYQVLLPDTN
+875 NQPTLEYQVLLPDTN

-904 QPERGMRL
+904 QPERGLRL
-912 AVALDGQKPVVLDAR
+912 AVQIDGQKPVVLDAR
-927 QGFKDEFQEY
+927 QGFVDTFAEY

-943 MSPNLKPLPEV
+943 LSPNLKPLPEV

-960 TGYGQLRRNEVF
+960 TGYGQERRNEVF

-984 AGGGLHTV
+984 AGGGLHTL

-1003 ERIVV
+1003 ERIIV

-1018 GAPEICHNN
+1018 GAPETCNNN

>member
-1 MPINTFLRTFVPLV
+1 MCNLLYTLKTMTHRPLRLTLAAFLA
-15 TFLFTCFAAQAGP
+15 FLFACVAAQAKP

-39 YVQYE
+39 YVLHE

-53 ADGVAASIIV
+53 AGGTAASILV

-69 GVVRAAGDLGQDIGR
+69 GVVRAASDLGQDIGR

-95 DAPRRGSIIV
+95 DTPRQGSIIV

-117 VKAGRLNVDG
+117 VKAGKLDVDG

-181 ASLYVREGRYVQPS
+181 ASLYVKNGRYVQPS

-216 SAKFGGLNSKMYAHM
+216 TAKFGWLNAKMHAHL
-231 FELLLRLKANYLWP
+231 FELLLRLKANFFWP
-245 AMWATAFNEDDTDN
+245 AMWATAFNEDDPKN
-259 PRLADMYGIIMGT
+259 PELADMYGIVMGT

-285 TKRSDEVGA
+285 TRRRGEVGE

-312 RRNKAYDNLIT
+312 RRNKAYDNIIT
-323 IGMRGDGDVPMSDG
+323 IGMRGDGDVAMSDG
-337 GDEQNMRVLADV
+337 GDQENMRVLADV

-361 GCDPQEVPQLWAIFT
+361 GCDPSEVPQLWAIFT

-552 LSLERKAEAVRRQV
+552 LSLEEKAEAVRRQV

-585 SGVARLYNAVTRNRA
+585 SGVARMYNAVARNRA

-608 AAAWKQLAESLFER
+608 AAAWQQLAESLFER
-622 DKRLTAYYND
+622 DRRLTAYYND
-632 TLAAGKWHGM
+632 TLAGGKWKNM

-664 KTVTPEAGAQMGVV
+664 KAVTPVEGAQMGVV
-678 AEGNEYA
+678 AEGNEHA
-685 DNYNDA
+685 DNYNSA

-697 DSLLDQNYYIDV
+697 DSMLDQNYYIDV

-714 AGFPFEAKASEPWV
+714 AGFQFTATCSEPWV
-728 VLSEE
+728 KLSES
-733 RRVKSEGFIAD
+733 KASIDGAD
-744 YNDDTASSQ
+744 
-753 QNNSSLSTLH
+753 
-763 SSLSGSSAE
+763 GE

-793 TLKGGGKTVNV
+793 TLEGGGKAVDV
-804 AVKAVKGS
+804 AVKAVKGD
-812 APEAEGKYFGNL
+812 APEIKGRFFGNL
-824 SGSEFSIPA
+824 SGAEFSVPA

-854 RGEGCMGASEVD
+854 RGEGCMGAGDVCRQAGGD
-866 KQSADQQTS
+866 LTS
-875 RKPTLEYQVLLPDTN
+875 NRPTLEYQMLLPDTN
-890 TVTLCIGILPVQDV
+890 VVTLCICILPVQDV
-904 QPERGMRL
+904 QPERGLRL
-912 AVALDGQKPVVLDAR
+912 AVQIDGQKPVVLDAR
-927 QGFKDEFQEY
+927 QGFVDTFAEY

-943 MSPNLKPLPEV
+943 LSPNLKPLPEV
-954 EKNILL
+954 EKTIIL
-960 TGYGQLRRNEVF
+960 TGYGQERRNEVF

-984 AGGGLHTV
+984 AGGGLHTL

-1003 ERIVV
+1003 ERIIV

-1018 GAPEICHNN
+1018 GAPETCNNN

>member
-1 MPINTFLRTFVPLV
+1 M
-15 TFLFTCFAAQAGP
+15 
-28 VDTKY
+28 
-33 LSNVPQ
+33 
-39 YVQYE
+39 
-44 SAPGAFRLA
+44 
-53 ADGVAASIIV
+53 
-63 SGEDWQ
+63 
-69 GVVRAAGDLGQDIGR
+69 
-84 VTGTAAQVVKA
+84 
-95 DAPRRGSIIV
+95 
-105 GTIGKSPLIDGL
+105 
-117 VKAGRLNVDG
+117 KAGKLDVDG

-166 VSPWYWWADVQPRKS
+166 VSPWYWWADVVPCKS
-181 ASLYVREGRYVQPS
+181 ASLYVRQGRYVQPS

-216 SAKFGGLNSKMYAHM
+216 TAKFGGLNAKMYAHM

-245 AMWATAFNEDDTDN
+245 AMWDTAFNEDDPDN
-259 PRLADMYGIIMGT
+259 PHLADMYGIIMGT

-285 TKRSDEVGA
+285 TRRRDEVGE

-303 LDSFFTAGL
+303 LDKFFADGL
-312 RRNKAYDNLIT
+312 RRNKAYDNIIT
-323 IGMRGDGDVPMSDG
+323 IGMRGDGDVAMSNG
-337 GDEQNMRVLADV
+337 GDRQNMRVLADV
-349 VKGQREIIRNVY
+349 VKGQREIIKNVY

-409 KKELGRRGG
+409 KKELNRKGG

-481 AWNPDLIKPGCE
+481 AWNPDLIKTGCE

-505 GDGLSTDVADIV
+505 GDDLSADVADIV

-529 EVQVPGLFS
+529 EVQVPGIFS

-552 LSLERKAEAVRRQV
+552 LSLEEKAEAVRRQV

-608 AAAWKQLAESLFER
+608 AADWRSVAESLFER
-622 DKRLTAYYND
+622 DKRLTVYYND
-632 TLAAGKWHGM
+632 TLAGGKWKNM

-664 KTVTPEAGAQMGVV
+664 KAVTPVEGAQMGVV
-678 AEGNEYA
+678 AEGNEHA
-685 DNYNDA
+685 DNYNSA

-697 DSLLDQNYYIDV
+697 DSMLDQNYYIDV

-714 AGFPFEAKASEPWV
+714 AGFQFTATCSEPWV
-728 VLSEE
+728 KLSET
-733 RRVKSEGFIAD
+733 KASIDGAD
-744 YNDDTASSQ
+744 S
-753 QNNSSLSTLH
+753 
-763 SSLSGSSAE
+763 E

-793 TLKGGGKTVNV
+793 TLKGGGKTVDV
-804 AVKAVKGS
+804 AVKAVKGD
-812 APEAEGKYFGNL
+812 APKAKGKFFGNL
-824 SGSEFSIPA
+824 SGAEFSVPA

-846 WTLLPGLG
+846 WMLLPGLG
-854 RGEGCMGASEVD
+854 RGEGCMGVGDVCRQAGGD
-866 KQSADQQTS
+866 LTS
-875 RKPTLEYQVLLPDTN
+875 NRPTLEYQMLLPDTN
-890 TVTLCIGILPVQDV
+890 VVTLCIGILPVQDV
-904 QPERGMRL
+904 QPERGLRL
-912 AVALDGQKPVVLDAR
+912 AVQLDGQKPVVLDAR
-927 QGFKDEFQEY
+927 QGFVDTFAEY

-943 MSPNLKPLPEV
+943 LSPNLKPLPEV
-954 EKNILL
+954 EKTIIL
-960 TGYGQLRRNEVF
+960 TGYGQERRNEVF

-984 AGGGLHTV
+984 AGGGLHTL

-1003 ERIVV
+1003 ERIIV

-1018 GAPEICHNN
+1018 GAPETCNNN

>member
-1 MPINTFLRTFVPLV
+1 MPINTFLRTFAPLAA
-15 TFLFTCFAAQAGP
+15 FLFTCFAAQAKP

-53 ADGVAASIIV
+53 ADGAAASILV

-95 DAPRRGSIIV
+95 DTPRRGSIIV

-117 VKAGRLNVDG
+117 VRAGKLNVDG

-166 VSPWYWWADVQPRKS
+166 VSPWYWWADVAPRKS
-181 ASLYVREGRYVQPS
+181 ASLYVRQGRYVQPS

-216 SAKFGGLNSKMYAHM
+216 TAKFGGLNSKMHAHL
-231 FELLLRLKANYLWP
+231 FELLLRLKANFFWP
-245 AMWATAFNEDDTDN
+245 AMWATAFNEDDPDN

-285 TKRSDEVGA
+285 TRRRDEVGE

-323 IGMRGDGDVPMSDG
+323 IGMRGDGDVAMSDG

-349 VKGQREIIRNVY
+349 VKGQREIIRDVY

-409 KKELGRRGG
+409 EKELNRKGG

-481 AWNPDLIKPGCE
+481 AWNPDLVKPGCE

-505 GDGLSTDVADIV
+505 GDDLSSGVADIV

-538 IANHREADRVDSLW
+538 IANHCEADRVDSLW
-552 LSLERKAEAVRRQV
+552 LSLEEKAEAVKRLV
-566 PGESLD
+566 PDESLD

-585 SGVARLYNAVTRNRA
+585 SGVARLYNAVTRNRT

-664 KTVTPEAGAQMGVV
+664 KTVTPEEGAQMGVV

-714 AGFPFEAKASEPWV
+714 AGFQFEAKASEPWV

-733 RRVKSEGFIAD
+733 RRVKSAGFITNYD
-744 YNDDTASSQ
+744 DDTASSL

-763 SSLSGSSAE
+763 SSLSGSSCE

-793 TLKGGGKTVNV
+793 TLKGGGKTIGV
-804 AVKAVKGS
+804 AVKAVKGD
-812 APEAEGKYFGNL
+812 APEAEGKFFGNL
-824 SGSEFSIPA
+824 SGAEFSIPA
-833 HMFSRNLTGEGQS
+833 YMFSRNLTGEGQS
-846 WTLLPGLG
+846 WTFLPGLG
-854 RGEGCMGASEVD
+854 RGEGCMGASDVCKQTSD
-866 KQSADQQTS
+866 KQTS
-875 RKPTLEYQVLLPDTN
+875 NQPTLEYQVLLPDTN

-904 QPERGMRL
+904 QPERGLRL
-912 AVALDGQKPVVLDAR
+912 AVQLDGQKPVVLDAR
-927 QGFKDEFQEY
+927 QGFVDTFAEY
-937 TKENLA
+937 TKDNLA
-943 MSPNLKPLPEV
+943 LSPNLKPLPDE
-954 EKNILL
+954 ERSIAL

-984 AGGGLHTV
+984 ADGGLHTL
-992 KIMMV
+992 KIIMV

-1018 GAPEICHNN
+1018 GAP

>member
-1 MPINTFLRTFVPLV
+1 MCNLLYTLKTMTHRPLRLTLAAFLA
-15 TFLFTCFAAQAGP
+15 FLFACVAAQAKP

-39 YVQYE
+39 YVLHE

-53 ADGVAASIIV
+53 AGGTAASILV

-69 GVVRAAGDLGQDIGR
+69 GVVRAAGDLGDDVR
-84 VTGTAAQVVKA
+84 KVTGTAAQVVTA
-95 DAPRRGSIIV
+95 DTPRRGAIIV

-117 VKAGRLNVDG
+117 VEAGRLNVDG
-127 VRGQWESFVIETV
+127 VKGQWESFVIETV

-166 VSPWYWWADVQPRKS
+166 VSPWYWWADVVPRKS
-181 ASLYVREGRYVQPS
+181 ASLYVKNGRYVQPS

-216 SAKFGGLNSKMYAHM
+216 TAKFGGLNAKMHAHL
-231 FELLLRLKANYLWP
+231 FELLLRLKANFFWP
-245 AMWATAFNEDDTDN
+245 AMWATAFNEDDPKN
-259 PRLADMYGIIMGT
+259 PELADMYGIIMGT

-285 TKRSDEVGA
+285 TRRRDEVGE

-312 RRNKAYDNLIT
+312 RRNKAYDNIIT
-323 IGMRGDGDVPMSDG
+323 IGMRGDGDVAMSDG
-337 GDEQNMRVLADV
+337 GDQENMRVLADV
-349 VKGQREIIRNVY
+349 VKGQREIIKNVY

-409 KKELGRRGG
+409 KKELDRKGG
-418 LGLYYHI
+418 MGLYYHI

-448 LHLAYRTGIDDLWII
+448 FNLAYRTGIDDLWIV

-505 GDGLSTDVADIV
+505 GDALAADVADIV

-529 EVQVPGLFS
+529 EVQTPGIFS
-538 IANHREADRVDSLW
+538 VANHREADRVDSLW
-552 LSLERKAEAVRRQV
+552 LSLEEKAEAVRRQV

-608 AAAWKQLAESLFER
+608 AADWRSVAESLFER
-622 DKRLTAYYND
+622 DKRLTVYYND
-632 TLAAGKWHGM
+632 TLAAGKWRNM

-664 KTVTPEAGAQMGVV
+664 KTVTPEAGARMGVV

-685 DNYNDA
+685 DNYNSA

-697 DSLLDQNYYIDV
+697 DSMLDQNYYIDV

-714 AGFPFEAKASEPWV
+714 AGFQFTAMCSEPWV
-728 VLSEE
+728 KLSES
-733 RRVKSEGFIAD
+733 KASIDGAD
-744 YNDDTASSQ
+744 
-753 QNNSSLSTLH
+753 
-763 SSLSGSSAE
+763 GE
-772 RRILVSIDWS
+772 RRILASIDWS
-782 KAKTGC
+782 KAGTGR

-793 TLKGGGKTVNV
+793 TLTGGGKAVDV
-804 AVKAVKGS
+804 AVKAVKGD
-812 APEAEGKYFGNL
+812 APKAKGKFFGNL
-824 SGSEFSIPA
+824 SGAEFSVPA

-846 WTLLPGLG
+846 WMLLPGLG
-854 RGEGCMGASEVD
+854 RGEGCMGASDVCKQTSD
-866 KQSADQQTS
+866 KQTS
-875 RKPTLEYQVLLPDTN
+875 NQPTLEYQVLLPDTN

-904 QPERGMRL
+904 QPERGLRL
-912 AVALDGQKPVVLDAR
+912 AVQIDGQKPVVLDAR
-927 QGFKDEFQEY
+927 QGFKDEFKEY

-960 TGYGQLRRNEVF
+960 TGYGQERRNEVF

-984 AGGGLHTV
+984 AGGGLHTL

-1003 ERIVV
+1003 ERIIV

-1018 GAPEICHNN
+1018 GAPETCNNN

>member
-1 MPINTFLRTFVPLV
+1 MCNLLYTLKTMTHRPLRLTLAAFLA
-15 TFLFTCFAAQAGP
+15 FLFACVAAQAKP

-39 YVQYE
+39 YVLHE

-53 ADGVAASIIV
+53 AGGTAASILV

-69 GVVRAAGDLGQDIGR
+69 GVVRAAGDLGDDVR
-84 VTGTAAQVVKA
+84 KVTGTAAQVVTA
-95 DAPRRGSIIV
+95 DAPRRGAIIV

-117 VKAGRLNVDG
+117 VEAGRLNVDG
-127 VRGQWESFVIETV
+127 VKGQWESFVIETV

-181 ASLYVREGRYVQPS
+181 ASLYVRQGRYVQPS

-216 SAKFGGLNSKMYAHM
+216 TAKFGGLNAKMHARL
-231 FELLLRLKANYLWP
+231 FELLLRLKANYFWP
-245 AMWATAFNEDDTDN
+245 AMWATAFNEDDPKN
-259 PRLADMYGIIMGT
+259 PELADMYGIVMGT

-285 TKRSDEVGA
+285 TRRRGEVGE

-312 RRNKAYDNLIT
+312 RRNKAYDNIIT
-323 IGMRGDGDVPMSDG
+323 IGMRGDGDVAMSDG
-337 GDEQNMRVLADV
+337 GDQENMRVLADV

-361 GCDPQEVPQLWAIFT
+361 GCDPSEVPQLWAIFT

-394 LFCDNNWGYLRRTGP
+394 LFCDNNWGYLRRTGS
-409 KKELGRRGG
+409 KKELNRKGG
-418 LGLYYHI
+418 MGLYYHI

-448 LHLAYRTGIDDLWII
+448 LHLAYQTGIDDLWII

-481 AWNPDLIKPGCE
+481 AWNPDLVKPGDE
-493 QAYLTEWAAQCF
+493 QAYLAEWAAQCF
-505 GDGLSTDVADIV
+505 GDALAAGVADIV

-529 EVQVPGLFS
+529 EVQTPGIFS
-538 IANHREADRVDSLW
+538 VANHREADRVDSLW
-552 LSLERKAEAVRRQV
+552 LSLEEKAEAVRRQV

-585 SGVARLYNAVTRNRA
+585 SGVARMYNAVARNRA

-608 AAAWKQLAESLFER
+608 AAAWQQLAESLFER
-622 DKRLTAYYND
+622 DRRLTAYYND
-632 TLAAGKWHGM
+632 TLAGGKWKNM

-664 KTVTPEAGAQMGVV
+664 KAVTPVEGAQMGVV
-678 AEGNEYA
+678 AEGNEHA
-685 DNYNDA
+685 DNYNSA

-697 DSLLDQNYYIDV
+697 DSMLDQNYYIDV

-714 AGFPFEAKASEPWV
+714 AGFQFTATCSEPWV
-728 VLSEE
+728 KLSES
-733 RRVKSEGFIAD
+733 KASIDGAD
-744 YNDDTASSQ
+744 
-753 QNNSSLSTLH
+753 
-763 SSLSGSSAE
+763 GE
-772 RRILVSIDWS
+772 RRILVSVDWS
-782 KAKTGC
+782 KVGTGR

-793 TLKGGGKTVNV
+793 TLTGGGKAVDV

-812 APEAEGKYFGNL
+812 APEAEGQYFGNL
-824 SGSEFSIPA
+824 SGAEFSVPA
-833 HMFSRNLTGEGQS
+833 HMFSRNLPGGGQS

-854 RGEGCMGASEVD
+854 RGEGCMGASDVCKQTSD
-866 KQSADQQTS
+866 KQTS
-875 RKPTLEYQVLLPDTN
+875 NQPTLEYQVLLPDTN

-904 QPERGMRL
+904 QPERGLRL
-912 AVALDGQKPVVLDAR
+912 AVQIDGQKPVVLDAR
-927 QGFKDEFQEY
+927 QGFKDEFKEY

-960 TGYGQLRRNEVF
+960 TGYGQERRNEVF

-984 AGGGLHTV
+984 AGGGLHTL

-1003 ERIVV
+1003 ERIIV

-1018 GAPEICHNN
+1018 GAPETCNNN

>member
-1 MPINTFLRTFVPLV
+1 MCNLLYTLKTMTHRPLRLTLAAFLA
-15 TFLFTCFAAQAGP
+15 FLFACVAAQAKP

-39 YVQYE
+39 YVLHE

-53 ADGVAASIIV
+53 AGGTAASILV

-69 GVVRAAGDLGQDIGR
+69 GVVRAASDLGDDVR
-84 VTGTAAQVVKA
+84 KVTGTAAQVVTA
-95 DAPRRGSIIV
+95 DTPRRGAIIV

-117 VKAGRLNVDG
+117 VEAGRLNVDG
-127 VRGQWESFVIETV
+127 VKGQWESFVIETV

-181 ASLYVREGRYVQPS
+181 ASLYVRQGRYVQPS

-216 SAKFGGLNSKMYAHM
+216 TAKFGGLNAKMYAHM

-245 AMWATAFNEDDTDN
+245 AMWDTAFNEDDPDN
-259 PRLADMYGIIMGT
+259 PHLADMYGIIMGT

-285 TKRSDEVGA
+285 TRRRGEVGE

-312 RRNKAYDNLIT
+312 RRNKAYDNIIT
-323 IGMRGDGDVPMSDG
+323 IGMRGDGDVAMSDG
-337 GDEQNMRVLADV
+337 GDQENMRVLADV

-361 GCDPQEVPQLWAIFT
+361 GCDPSEVPQLWAIFT
-376 EVQRYYDKGFTVP
+376 EVQRYYDKDFTVP

-409 KKELGRRGG
+409 RKEQGRKGG
-418 LGLYYHI
+418 MGLYYHI

-448 LHLAYRTGIDDLWII
+448 LHLAYQTGIDDLWII

-481 AWNPDLIKPGCE
+481 AWNPDLIKTGCE

-505 GDGLSTDVADIV
+505 GDALAAGVADIV

-529 EVQVPGLFS
+529 EVQVPGIFS
-538 IANHREADRVDSLW
+538 VANHREADRVDSLW
-552 LSLERKAEAVRRQV
+552 LSLEEKAEAVRRQV

-585 SGVARLYNAVTRNRA
+585 SGVARMYNAVARNRA

-608 AAAWKQLAESLFER
+608 AADWRSVAESLFER
-622 DKRLTAYYND
+622 DKRLTVYYND
-632 TLAAGKWHGM
+632 TLAAGKWRNM

-697 DSLLDQNYYIDV
+697 DSMLDQNYYIDV

-714 AGFPFEAKASEPWV
+714 AGFQFTATCSEPWV
-728 VLSEE
+728 KLSES
-733 RRVKSEGFIAD
+733 KASIDGAD
-744 YNDDTASSQ
+744 S
-753 QNNSSLSTLH
+753 
-763 SSLSGSSAE
+763 E

-793 TLKGGGKTVNV
+793 TLKGGGKTVDV
-804 AVKAVKGS
+804 AVKAVKGD
-812 APEAEGKYFGNL
+812 APKAKGKFFGNL
-824 SGSEFSIPA
+824 SGAEFSVPA
-833 HMFSRNLTGEGQS
+833 HMFSRNLPGGGQS

-854 RGEGCMGASEVD
+854 RGEGCMGAGDVCRQAGGD
-866 KQSADQQTS
+866 LTS
-875 RKPTLEYQVLLPDTN
+875 NRPTLEYQMLLPDTN
-890 TVTLCIGILPVQDV
+890 VVTLCIGILPVQDV
-904 QPERGMRL
+904 QPERGLRL
-912 AVALDGQKPVVLDAR
+912 AVQLDGQKPVVLDAR
-927 QGFKDEFQEY
+927 QGFVDTFAEY

-943 MSPNLKPLPEV
+943 LSPNLKPLPEV

-960 TGYGQLRRNEVF
+960 TGYGQERRNEVF

-984 AGGGLHTV
+984 AGGGLHTL

-1003 ERIVV
+1003 ERIIV

-1018 GAPEICHNN
+1018 GAPETCNNN

>member
-1 MPINTFLRTFVPLV
+1 MPINTFLRTFAPLAA
-15 TFLFTCFAAQAGP
+15 FLFTCFAAQAKP

-53 ADGVAASIIV
+53 AGGAAASILV

-95 DAPRRGSIIV
+95 DTPRRGSIIV

-117 VKAGRLNVDG
+117 VKAGRLDVDG
-127 VRGQWESFVIETV
+127 VQGQWESFVIETV

-166 VSPWYWWADVQPRKS
+166 VSPWYWWADVAPRKS
-181 ASLYVREGRYVQPS
+181 ASLYVRQGRYVQSS

-216 SAKFGGLNSKMYAHM
+216 TAKFGGLNSKMYAHL
-231 FELLLRLKANYLWP
+231 FELLLRLKANFFWP
-245 AMWATAFNEDDTDN
+245 AMWATAFNEDDPKN
-259 PRLADMYGIIMGT
+259 PELADMYGIIMGT

-285 TKRSDEVGA
+285 TRRRDEVGA

-303 LDSFFTAGL
+303 LDSFFTDGL

-437 TTTTVPKLREQ
+437 TTTTVPKLRQQ
-448 LHLAYRTGIDDLWII
+448 LELAYRTGIDDLWII

-505 GDGLSTDVADIV
+505 GDDLSADVADIV

-552 LSLERKAEAVRRQV
+552 LSLEEKAEAVCRQV

-664 KTVTPEAGAQMGVV
+664 KTVTPEEGAQMGVV

-697 DSLLDQNYYIDV
+697 DSMLDQNYYIDV

-714 AGFPFEAKASEPWV
+714 AGFQFEAKASEPWV

-875 RKPTLEYQVLLPDTN
+875 SKPTLEYQVLLPDTN

-943 MSPNLKPLPEV
+943 LSPNLKPLPEV

-984 AGGGLHTV
+984 AGDGLHTV
-992 KIMMV
+992 KIIMV

>member
-1 MPINTFLRTFVPLV
+1 MCNLLYTLKTMTHRPLRLTLAAFLA
-15 TFLFTCFAAQAGP
+15 FLFACVAAQAKP

-39 YVQYE
+39 YVLHE

-53 ADGVAASIIV
+53 AGGTAASILV

-69 GVVRAAGDLGQDIGR
+69 GVIRAASDLGQDIGR

-95 DAPRRGSIIV
+95 DTPRQGSIIV

-117 VKAGRLNVDG
+117 VKAGKLDVDG

-181 ASLYVREGRYVQPS
+181 ASLYVRQGRYVQPS

-216 SAKFGGLNSKMYAHM
+216 TAKFGGLNAKMYAHM

-245 AMWATAFNEDDTDN
+245 AMWDTAFNEDDPDN
-259 PRLADMYGIIMGT
+259 PHLADMYGIIMGT

-285 TKRSDEVGA
+285 TRRRGEVGE

-312 RRNKAYDNLIT
+312 RRNKAYDNIIT
-323 IGMRGDGDVPMSDG
+323 IGMRGDGDVAMSDG
-337 GDEQNMRVLADV
+337 GDQENMRVLADV

-361 GCDPQEVPQLWAIFT
+361 GCDPSEVPQLWAIFT

-409 KKELGRRGG
+409 KKELNRKGG

-481 AWNPDLIKPGCE
+481 AWNPDLIKPGGE
-493 QAYLTEWAAQCF
+493 QAYLAEWAAQCF
-505 GDGLSTDVADIV
+505 GDALAAGVADIV
-517 ARYTKYN
+517 ACYTKYN

-529 EVQVPGLFS
+529 EVQVPGIFS

-552 LSLERKAEAVRRQV
+552 LSLEEKAEAVRRQV

-585 SGVARLYNAVTRNRA
+585 SGVARMYNAVARNRA

-608 AAAWKQLAESLFER
+608 AAAWQQLAESLFER
-622 DKRLTAYYND
+622 DRRLTAYYND
-632 TLAAGKWHGM
+632 TLAGGKWKNM

-664 KTVTPEAGAQMGVV
+664 KAVTPVEGAQMCVV
-678 AEGNEYA
+678 AEGNEHA
-685 DNYNDA
+685 DNYNSA

-697 DSLLDQNYYIDV
+697 DSMLDQNYYIDV

-714 AGFPFEAKASEPWV
+714 AGFQFTATCSEPWV
-728 VLSEE
+728 KLSES
-733 RRVKSEGFIAD
+733 KASIDGAD
-744 YNDDTASSQ
+744 
-753 QNNSSLSTLH
+753 
-763 SSLSGSSAE
+763 GE
-772 RRILVSIDWS
+772 RRILVSVDWS
-782 KAKTGC
+782 KVGTGR

-793 TLKGGGKTVNV
+793 TLEGGGKAVDV
-804 AVKAVKGS
+804 AVKAVKGD
-812 APEAEGKYFGNL
+812 APEVKGRFFGNL
-824 SGSEFSIPA
+824 SGAEFSVPA

-846 WTLLPGLG
+846 WIFLPGLG
-854 RGEGCMGASEVD
+854 RGEGCMGASDVCRQAGD
-866 KQSADQQTS
+866 KLASS
-875 RKPTLEYQVLLPDTN
+875 RPTLEYQVLLPDTSV
-890 TVTLCIGILPVQDV
+890 VTLCLGILPVQDV
-904 QPERGMRL
+904 QPERGLRL
-912 AVALDGQKPVVLDAR
+912 AVQIDGQKPVVLDAR
-927 QGFKDEFQEY
+927 QGFKDEFKEY

-960 TGYGQLRRNEVF
+960 TGYGQERRNEVF

-984 AGGGLHTV
+984 AGGGLHTL

-1003 ERIVV
+1003 ERIIV

-1018 GAPEICHNN
+1018 GAPETCNNN

>member
-1 MPINTFLRTFVPLV
+1 MCNLLYTLKTMTHRPLRLTLAAFLA
-15 TFLFTCFAAQAGP
+15 FLFACVAAQAKP

-39 YVQYE
+39 YVLHE

-53 ADGVAASIIV
+53 AGGTAASILV

-69 GVVRAAGDLGQDIGR
+69 GVVRAAGDLGDDVR
-84 VTGTAAQVVKA
+84 KVTGTAAQVVTA
-95 DAPRRGSIIV
+95 DTPRRGAIIV

-117 VKAGRLNVDG
+117 VEAGRLNVDD
-127 VRGQWESFVIETV
+127 VKGQWESFVIETV

-181 ASLYVREGRYVQPS
+181 ASLYVRQGRYVQPS

-216 SAKFGGLNSKMYAHM
+216 TAKFGGLNAKMYAHM

-245 AMWATAFNEDDTDN
+245 AMWDTAFNEDDPKN
-259 PRLADMYGIIMGT
+259 PELADMYGIIMGT

-285 TKRSDEVGA
+285 TRRRGEVGE

-312 RRNKAYDNLIT
+312 RRNKAYDNIIT
-323 IGMRGDGDVPMSDG
+323 IGMRGDGDVAMSNG
-337 GDEQNMRVLADV
+337 GDRQNMRVLADV
-349 VKGQREIIRNVY
+349 VNGQREIIKNVY

-409 KKELGRRGG
+409 KKELNRKGG

-481 AWNPDLIKPGCE
+481 AWNPDLIKTGCE

-505 GDGLSTDVADIV
+505 GDDLSADVADIV

-529 EVQVPGLFS
+529 EVQVPGIFS

-552 LSLERKAEAVRRQV
+552 LSLEEKAEAVRGQV

-585 SGVARLYNAVTRNRA
+585 SGVARMYNAVARNRA

-608 AAAWKQLAESLFER
+608 AAAWQQLAESLFER
-622 DKRLTAYYND
+622 DRRLTVYYND
-632 TLAAGKWHGM
+632 TLAGGKWKNM

-664 KTVTPEAGAQMGVV
+664 KAVTPVEGAQMGVV
-678 AEGNEYA
+678 AEGNEHA
-685 DNYNDA
+685 DNYNSA

-697 DSLLDQNYYIDV
+697 DSMLDQNYYIDV

-714 AGFPFEAKASEPWV
+714 AGFQFEAKASEPWV
-728 VLSEE
+728 KLSES
-733 RRVKSEGFIAD
+733 KASIDGAD
-744 YNDDTASSQ
+744 
-753 QNNSSLSTLH
+753 
-763 SSLSGSSAE
+763 GE
-772 RRILVSIDWS
+772 RRILVSVDWS
-782 KAKTGC
+782 KVGTGR

-793 TLKGGGKTVNV
+793 TLTGGGKAVDV

-812 APEAEGKYFGNL
+812 APEAEGQYFGNL
-824 SGSEFSIPA
+824 SGAEFSVPA

-846 WTLLPGLG
+846 WMLLPGLG
-854 RGEGCMGASEVD
+854 RGEGCMGASDVCKQTSD
-866 KQSADQQTS
+866 KQTS
-875 RKPTLEYQVLLPDTN
+875 NQPTLEYQMLLPDTN
-890 TVTLCIGILPVQDV
+890 VVTLCIGILPVQDV
-904 QPERGMRL
+904 QPERGLRL
-912 AVALDGQKPVVLDAR
+912 AVQLDGQKPVVLDAR
-927 QGFKDEFQEY
+927 QGFVDTFAEY

-943 MSPNLKPLPEV
+943 LSPNLKPLPEV
-954 EKNILL
+954 EKTIIL
-960 TGYGQLRRNEVF
+960 TGYGQERRNEVF

-984 AGGGLHTV
+984 AGGGLHTL

-1003 ERIVV
+1003 ERIIV
-1008 NPDNAHPSYF
+1008 NPDNAHSSYF
-1018 GAPEICHNN
+1018 GAPETCNNN

>member
-1 MPINTFLRTFVPLV
+1 MCNLLYTLKTMTHRPLRLTLAAFLA
-15 TFLFTCFAAQAGP
+15 FLFACVAAQAKP

-39 YVQYE
+39 YVLHE

-53 ADGVAASIIV
+53 AGGTAASILV

-69 GVVRAAGDLGQDIGR
+69 GVVRAASDLGQDIGR

-95 DAPRRGSIIV
+95 DTPRQGSIIV

-117 VKAGRLNVDG
+117 VKAGKLDVDG

-166 VSPWYWWADVQPRKS
+166 VSPWYWWADVVPRKS
-181 ASLYVREGRYVQPS
+181 ASLYVKNGRYVQPS

-216 SAKFGGLNSKMYAHM
+216 TAKFGGLNAKMHARL
-231 FELLLRLKANYLWP
+231 FELLLRLKANFFWP
-245 AMWATAFNEDDTDN
+245 AMWATAFNEDDPKN
-259 PRLADMYGIIMGT
+259 PELADMYGIIMGT

-285 TKRSDEVGA
+285 TRRRDEVGE

-303 LDSFFTAGL
+303 LDKFFADGL
-312 RRNKAYDNLIT
+312 RRNKAYDNIIT
-323 IGMRGDGDVPMSDG
+323 IGMRGDGDVAMSNG
-337 GDEQNMRVLADV
+337 GDRQNMRVLADV
-349 VKGQREIIRNVY
+349 VNGQREIIKNVY

-394 LFCDNNWGYLRRTGP
+394 LICDNNWGYLRRTGP
-409 KKELGRRGG
+409 GKELNRKGG

-448 LHLAYRTGIDDLWII
+448 LHLAYQTGIDDLWII

-481 AWNPDLIKPGCE
+481 TWNPDLIKPGGE
-493 QAYLTEWAAQCF
+493 QAYLAEWAAQCF
-505 GDGLSTDVADIV
+505 GDSLADDVADIV

-524 LWRKA
+524 LWRKP
-529 EVQVPGLFS
+529 EVQVPGIFS
-538 IANHREADRVDSLW
+538 VANHREADRVDSLW
-552 LSLERKAEAVRRQV
+552 LSLEEKAEAVRRQV

-572 AYYQLVYYPAVAS
+572 AFYELVYYPAVAS
-585 SGVARLYNAVTRNRA
+585 SGVARMYNAATRNRA

-608 AAAWKQLAESLFER
+608 ADAWRSVAESLFER
-622 DKRLTAYYND
+622 DKRLTVYYND
-632 TLAAGKWHGM
+632 TLAGGKWKNM

-664 KTVTPEAGAQMGVV
+664 KAVTPVEGAQMGVV
-678 AEGNEYA
+678 AEGNEHA
-685 DNYNDA
+685 DNYNSA
-691 LALPVF
+691 LALSVF
-697 DSLLDQNYYIDV
+697 DSMLDQNYYIDV

-714 AGFPFEAKASEPWV
+714 AGFQFTATCSEPWV
-728 VLSEE
+728 KLSES
-733 RRVKSEGFIAD
+733 KASIDGAD
-744 YNDDTASSQ
+744 S
-753 QNNSSLSTLH
+753 
-763 SSLSGSSAE
+763 E
-772 RRILVSIDWS
+772 RRILVSVDWS
-782 KAKTGC
+782 KVGTGR

-793 TLKGGGKTVNV
+793 TLTGGGKAVDV

-812 APEAEGKYFGNL
+812 APEAEGQYFGNL
-824 SGSEFSIPA
+824 SGAEFSVPA
-833 HMFSRNLTGEGQS
+833 HMFSRNLPGGGQS

-854 RGEGCMGASEVD
+854 RGEGCMGAGDVCRQAGGD
-866 KQSADQQTS
+866 LTS
-875 RKPTLEYQVLLPDTN
+875 NRPTLEYQMLLPDTN
-890 TVTLCIGILPVQDV
+890 VVTLCICILPVQDV
-904 QPERGMRL
+904 QPERGLRL
-912 AVALDGQKPVVLDAR
+912 AVQLDGQKPVVLDAR
-927 QGFKDEFQEY
+927 QGFVDTFAEY

-943 MSPNLKPLPEV
+943 LSPNLKPLPEV
-954 EKNILL
+954 EKTIIL
-960 TGYGQLRRNEVF
+960 TGYGQERRNEVF

-984 AGGGLHTV
+984 AGGGLHTL
-992 KIMMV
+992 KLMMV

-1003 ERIVV
+1003 ERIIV

-1018 GAPEICHNN
+1018 GAPETCNNN

>member
-1 MPINTFLRTFVPLV
+1 MPINTFLRTFVPLFA
-15 TFLFTCFAAQAGP
+15 FLFTCFAAQAGP

-53 ADGVAASIIV
+53 TDGVAASIIV

-216 SAKFGGLNSKMYAHM
+216 TAKFGGLNAKMHAHL
-231 FELLLRLKANYLWP
+231 FELLLRLKANFFWP
-245 AMWATAFNEDDTDN
+245 AMWATAFNEDDPKN
-259 PRLADMYGIIMGT
+259 PELADMYGIIMGT

-285 TKRSDEVGA
+285 TRRRDEVGE

-303 LDSFFTAGL
+303 LDSFFTDGL
-312 RRNKAYDNLIT
+312 RRNKAYDNIIT
-323 IGMRGDGDVPMSDG
+323 IGMRGDGDVAMSDG

-448 LHLAYRTGIDDLWII
+448 LHQAYRTGIDDLWII

-529 EVQVPGLFS
+529 EVQVPGIFS

-664 KTVTPEAGAQMGVV
+664 KTVTPEEGAQMGVV

-697 DSLLDQNYYIDV
+697 DSMLDQNYYIDV

-714 AGFPFEAKASEPWV
+714 AGFQFEAKASEPWV

-992 KIMMV
+992 KIIMV

-1003 ERIVV
+1003 ERIVF